1 MQERG
6 DFVAI
11 IKIKNINDN
20 LDNVINY
27 AKNGE
32 KTEHGILVTAVNCT
46 SKNAYDDMMLVKKSF
61 HKETGRLGYHIIQSF
76 EGKEVSPELAND
88 IGEQL
93 VEQLFG
99 DKYQAIIC
107 THTNKFNV
115 HNHIILNSVS
125 FIDGK
130 KYHNSNEEIALLK
143 RKSDE
148 LCSDYDL
155 SVLETPRA
163 RKAVEVFDKRIAK
176 YNRSNEKMQKIKADI
191 DEAIQINNTLGDFE
205 KYLEA
210 RGYYFFQDKRYYTI
224 ESPYF
229 SRHIRLE
236 RAFGEDYS
244 RYSIEDRIY
253 DENKSQEARVTIN
266 MKYAGKKYSGPK
278 IDRIRLKFSP
288 FYRCYVHWLYI
299 LGKLPYKNQHEP
311 KSLEHYKQR
320 QESLNIMEE
329 FSLIAKH
336 HISSTEDLKI
346 CELWFEKQ
354 LEYKKGTREELYLK
368 LKKASTPEE
377 KLSIKNKIGF
387 LTHEINHD
395 ANELKV
401 CRRFMKRQKVV
412 KEEMAKLKAIT
423 PVTVNNKDLNKND
436 MIR

>member
-6 DFVAI
+6 DYMAI

-27 AKNGE
+27 ARNGE
-32 KTEHGILVTAVNCT
+32 KTEHGILVTSVNCT
-46 SKNAYDDMMLVKKSF
+46 AKNTYNDMMLVKKSF

-76 EGKEVSPELAND
+76 EGKEVSPAIANE

-93 VEQLFG
+93 VEELFG

-130 KYHNSNEEIALLK
+130 KYHNSNADIALLK

-148 LCSDYDL
+148 LCADYDL

-163 RKAVEVFDKRIAK
+163 RKTTQTYEKRIAK
-176 YNRSNEKMQKIKADI
+176 YNRNNEEMQKIKADI

-229 SRHIRLE
+229 SRHIKLE
-236 RAFGEDYS
+236 RAFGDNYS

-253 DENKSQEARVTIN
+253 DENKYMNNRVTIS
-266 MKYAGKKYSGPK
+266 MKYAGQKFNGPK
-278 IDRIRLKFSP
+278 IDKIRLKFSP
-288 FYRCYVHWLYI
+288 FYRYYVHLLYK
-299 LGKLPYKNQHEP
+299 LGKLPYKNQYEL
-311 KSLEHYKQR
+311 KSPEYYKQK

-329 FSLIAKH
+329 FSFIAKH
-336 HISSTEDLKI
+336 HINSTEDLKI
-346 CELWFEKQ
+346 YELWFENE
-354 LEYKKGTREELYLK
+354 LEYKKGVREELYAK
-368 LKKASTPEE
+368 LKKVSTPNE
-377 KLSIKNKIGF
+377 KLSIKNEIEF
-387 LTHEINHD
+387 LTYKIKHD
-395 ANELKV
+395 TNELKV
-401 CRRFMKRQKVV
+401 CRRLMKRHKVV
-412 KEEMAKLKAIT
+412 KKDIEKSKAIEK
-423 PVTVNNKDLNKND
+423 TVISINNKSNEIIK
-436 MIR
+436 